1 MSNEN
6 AHLSELDLVMAADGE
21 LPARRKAE
29 VDAHLVSCWSC
40 RERMGSLQVT
50 IAAFVRARNGELND
64 HVPPVA
70 GPRALLRARLNEAV
84 DVREPVSFGRLA
96 GAGAVFAAV
105 CLAILIIFGV
115 TVNAEGPKP
124 RAGITPGETRPITID
139 EVCRNPEAEVVTPN
153 IPEDTRRKV
162 FAAYGIHSAGPN
174 QFEVDYLITPDLG
187 GTESIRNLWPEPYS
201 ARWNARVKDRLEQR
215 LHQLVCS
222 GKLDLT
228 TAQHDIAVDWI
239 GAYKKY
245 VGAGA
250 SR

>member
-1 MSNEN
+1 MSREN

-21 LPARRKAE
+21 LPARRRAE
-29 VDAHLVSCWSC
+29 VVEHLEGCWSC
-40 RERMGSLQVT
+40 RERMEALQGT
-50 IAAFVRARNGELND
+50 ITDFVRARNRELQEL
-64 HVPPVA
+64 VPPVA
-70 GPRALLRARLNEAV
+70 GPRALLRARLSGAAAA
-84 DVREPVSFGRLA
+84 REPFSIGRLA
-96 GAGAVFAAV
+96 GAGAVFAGV
-105 CLAILIIFGV
+105 CLAVLIIFGT

-124 RAGITPGETRPITID
+124 RAGITPGETRPITIE
-139 EVCRNPEAEVVTPN
+139 EVCRDPEAVVVAPD
-153 IPEDTRRKV
+153 IPENTRQKV
-162 FAAYGIHSAGPN
+162 FAAYGIKSAKAN

-222 GKLDLT
+222 GKLDLA

-245 VGAGA
+245 VGAEA